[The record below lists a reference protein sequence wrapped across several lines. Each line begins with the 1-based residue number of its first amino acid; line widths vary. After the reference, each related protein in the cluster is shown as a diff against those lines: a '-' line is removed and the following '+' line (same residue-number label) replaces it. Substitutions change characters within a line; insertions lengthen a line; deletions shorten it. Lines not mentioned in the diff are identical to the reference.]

1 MSLFPHFFVILPSL
15 IWTHPIYTMSVGGS
29 RKYGNVRERWSIMI
43 ESGCRTGKEFTTAWE
58 ILQKET
64 EEYAMNC

>member
-1 MSLFPHFFVILPSL
+1 MSQQLELVI
-15 IWTHPIYTMSVGGS
+15 GNFN
-29 RKYGNVRERWSIMI
+29 GNVKERWGRMI

-64 EEYAMNC
+64 EEYAINC